1 MFKVSK
7 SYSRKH
13 ERKRDDNFVLPGYN
27 APPPINRSEQIE
39 YSSVRNGRSPGP
51 YGRDGYKQE
60 IEGERSYQA
69 ERSFSG
75 AEQRGFASGE
85 HRGLS
90 GAEQRAFSEQRN
102 ADRSFTNDRAGFAGE
117 RAGYA
122 AERSFSTD
130 RAGFAGE
137 RAAGER
143 YGTDRSYGLRRTA
156 SSDRYHQDRAYSAQN
171 AINDRGYTENER
183 AWHSSASHARSP
195 PPNANSP
202 RSERGVYQA
211 GNYWVSS
218 PPPSRLSSRNHDT
231 AYSAY
236 HYNERQQ
243 REAKRQ
249 ELRELARERYFKTK
263 QPFHEKTEWETKEH
277 YERKVKRVKKPQEQI
292 KYVVREVKASEEN
305 KGYDGPPTPRA
316 ATPTGP
322 KWDINEHGNTKRSTN
337 EHHHETPL
345 NVPQQNQEVVHDEN
359 LDHFENLED
368 LPEQVPIQEVED
380 EMQRF
385 DEDIHTKTE
394 FYEMEG
400 KLNQKTDELLT
411 FVEALREG
419 LLNLSSGTGEF
430 YDLVSGARIS
440 LERAAELGYIKNDLN
455 EVLNG
460 RHGIRH
466 PETQQELTLLEAI
479 RIGLFDPEK
488 RQFRDLQTG
497 EILWSYDPICNS
509 ETQRRLIKAGVL
521 KVPPLSVENAV
532 RTNAIDPRTGVF
544 KGQYAKEPMPL
555 REALQNGYLQ
565 FGSASP
571 RLVAPSLTDV
581 IRERLIDPVQGKFI
595 DKHTNEEISFREAC
609 RRGTDTLLN
618 QNVREVVNTKANKR
632 LALADAIYEKAIN
645 QNDGTF
651 NDLKAGSPLSLRDA
665 YERGFIGKPLTL
677 TEAVDKGHIDAMGRV
692 TEPGTGHHYT
702 LIEALAHGVIDPDAG
717 HIRDKN
723 SGEVI
728 SVVEALERGFLLPE
742 GQFSV
747 DGRNVDIRHA
757 KHEGLLVGRHRYS
770 IFDVQGIKKQ
780 GRSLTFNE
788 AVAEGLLDARAE
800 KLDGINFAGAADFGV
815 IDRNLQRTLT
825 QPIGLKDGHR
835 EVNLV
840 QAVGAGLIDPKRGVL
855 LYHGRESS
863 PRELY
868 DAGALSLKGAI
879 KLTGLL
885 DIHPALITGARKIEE
900 QKRRIG
906 KPAKETK
913 VEDDHVKLTIQDA
926 MKQGLLDTRN
936 QRFRNGKEE
945 ISLDDAL
952 NQGLVHLNDE
962 WIVPK
967 SQVSQGGPTLEE
979 KIKETLTHTQQEL
992 APQIFPDKQLE
1003 ENVETKRRVRRTE
1016 AKAEG
1021 GPGSATYRAITGGKD
1036 GTQPLSFR
1044 TVGQPHVE
1052 ESEHSWVF
1060 DSHTG
1065 RLTDA
1070 ATGELLTLDAAV
1082 RSGRL
1087 PKDELR
1093 VRDALSGREMGFTE
1107 AEQWGIVS
1115 AKDGFYLDKTN
1126 NRRVSLAEAAQQHR
1140 VYPTGGVPEHAG
1152 DSVVTK
1158 VRVQKKEET
1167 ATKEAINARPEI
1179 DGDYNLTRFLANGLY
1194 DQGNFLHPETEK
1206 ELTLKELILHGFL
1219 SPYQTKVVDK
1229 ATGEQINLM
1238 EAIDRKIVDEN
1249 AGTVKDTK
1257 TGRNFAID
1265 EALRNGLIKEEESR
1279 GAIEGKGGRFD
1290 MNTGVFHPRPKSALS
1305 RHSTHSVGQQHQQVV
1320 EIGGRNVPVNV
1331 VKGADGVERGEYV
1344 DPKSGM
1350 KFTIQSSSH
1359 TSKH

>member
-1 MFKVSK
+1 MPRPAMFKVSK

-51 YGRDGYKQE
+51 YGREGYRQE

-75 AEQRGFASGE
+75 TAGAAGERGVHVE
-85 HRGLS
+85 
-90 GAEQRAFSEQRN
+90 
-102 ADRSFTNDRAGFAGE
+102 RSFSGDRAGFAGE
-117 RAGYA
+117 RAGYEA
-122 AERSFSTD
+122 ARSQ
-130 RAGFAGE
+130 
-137 RAAGER
+137 
-143 YGTDRSYGLRRTA
+143 GLRRTA
-156 SSDRYHQDRAYSAQN
+156 SNDRYHQERAYSAQN
-171 AINDRGYTENER
+171 AAQERGYTENER

-195 PPNANSP
+195 PPAHSP

-211 GNYWVSS
+211 GGGGYFVSS
-218 PPPSRLSSRNHDT
+218 PPPSRLSSRQHDT

-243 REAKRQ
+243 REAKRA
-249 ELRELARERYFKTK
+249 ELREAARERYFKTR

-292 KYVVREVKASEEN
+292 KYVVREVKASDEGQYN
-305 KGYDGPPTPRA
+305 GPPTPRA
-316 ATPTGP
+316 PTPTGP
-322 KWDINEHGNTKRSTN
+322 KWDINEDGNTKRTVT
-337 EHHHETPL
+337 ERHHETPL
-345 NVPQQNQEVVHDEN
+345 NIQRPIPQQEVVADEN
-359 LDHFENLED
+359 LDTFDNLND
-368 LPEQVPIQEVED
+368 LPEQVPLQEHED

-385 DEDIHTKTE
+385 DEDIHTKTQ

-400 KLNQKTDELLT
+400 NLNKKTDDILT

-430 YDLVSGARIS
+430 HDLVSGATIS
-440 LERAAELGYIKNDLN
+440 LERAAELGYIKSDIN
-455 EVLNG
+455 EILNG

-497 EILWSYDPICNS
+497 EILWSYDPVCNS
-509 ETQRRLIKAGVL
+509 ETQRRLIKLGVL

-532 RTNAIDPRTGVF
+532 RKNAIDSRTGIF

-571 RLVAPSLTDV
+571 RVVAPSLTDV

-595 DKHTNEEISFREAC
+595 DKHSNEEISFRDAC
-609 RRGTDTLLN
+609 RRGGDTLLN

-632 LALADAIYEKAIN
+632 LTLADAIYEKAIN

-651 NDLKAGSPLSLRDA
+651 NDLRAGTPLNLRDA

-677 TEAVDKGHIDAMGRV
+677 TEAVEKGHIDASGRV

-702 LIEALAHGVIDPDAG
+702 LIEALAHGVLDPDAG
-717 HIRDKN
+717 HIRDK
-723 SGEVI
+723 STGEVI

-757 KHEGLLVGRHRYS
+757 KHDGILVGRHRYS

-788 AVAEGLLDARAE
+788 AVNEGLLDARAE

-855 LYHGRESS
+855 LHHGRESS

-868 DAGALSLKGAI
+868 DAGLLSLRGAI

-906 KPAKETK
+906 KPSKETK
-913 VEDDHVKLTIQDA
+913 VQDDHIKLTIEEA

-952 NQGLVHLNDE
+952 NRGLVHLNDE

-967 SQVSQGGPTLEE
+967 NQVSQGGPTLEE
-979 KIKETLTHTQQEL
+979 TVKETLTHTQQEL
-992 APQIFPDKQLE
+992 APQIFPDKSLE

-1060 DSHTG
+1060 DSQTG

-1070 ATGELLTLDAAV
+1070 VTGELLTLDAAV

-1093 VRDALSGREMGFTE
+1093 VRDALSGREMSFVE

-1140 VYPTGGVPEHAG
+1140 VYPTGGVPDHAG
-1152 DSVVTK
+1152 DAVVTK
-1158 VRVQKKEET
+1158 VKVQKREET
-1167 ATKEAINARPEI
+1167 AKKEAINARPEI

-1194 DQGNFLHPETEK
+1194 ENGTFLHPETEK

-1229 ATGEQINLM
+1229 QKGEQINLM
-1238 EAIDRKIVDEN
+1238 EAIDRRIVDEV

-1257 TGRNFAID
+1257 TGRTYQIE
-1265 EALRNGLIKEEESR
+1265 EALRNGLIKEEASR

-1290 MNTGVFHPRPKSALS
+1290 MNTGVFHPRPKSSLS
-1305 RHSTHSVGQQHQQVV
+1305 RHSTHSVSQPHQQVV
-1320 EIGGRNVPVNV
+1320 EIGGRNVPVNTI
-1331 VKGADGVERGEYV
+1331 KGADGVERGDIEQNQQALTYQ
-1344 DPKSGM
+1344 STS
-1350 KFTIQSSSH
+1350 FT
-1359 TSKH
+1359 